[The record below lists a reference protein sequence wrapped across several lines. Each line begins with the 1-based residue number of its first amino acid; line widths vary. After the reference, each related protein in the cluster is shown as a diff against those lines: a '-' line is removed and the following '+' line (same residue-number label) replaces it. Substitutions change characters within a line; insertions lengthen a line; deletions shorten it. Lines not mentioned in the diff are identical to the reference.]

1 MKERAKESSSLDAGW
16 ESAPETLVY
25 WTLPP
30 LHNLLLTL
38 VMIECMAHQSNVQH
52 VVGQANLS
60 HVRGRRQA
68 AVVYPPTQPLTSVCA
83 RVNLA
88 SHGYSHAPSE
98 GSWTGSKGSFYVL
111 AFTIPSGGS
120 PSKTPGFKSGDGSVP
135 SSERASQMPD
145 VCTSSPTSHVTATL
159 ASALSL
165 PLPPSTS
172 LIS

>member
-1 MKERAKESSSLDAGW
+1 MTEGW
-16 ESAPETLVY
+16 ESAPDTLVY
-25 WTLPP
+25 WTFPLLPP

-88 SHGYSHAPSE
+88 SPGYSHAPSE